1 MMRRS
6 RNTYE
11 DQDDR
16 SALLATILNKH
27 ACAFSTAMKHR
38 SVQRQRGGLASRLS
52 RTPDHLEEPDE
63 LLVLQLEGH
72 RPDPRVHLAH
82 LHTARPPQSTR
93 RPPQTTRPSGPSRT
107 SAHGAPPSNDPTP
120 PSNDP
125 TLGSI
130 SHICTRRHRHERGR
144 SEADGARAGRARA
157 HAALTQYLWKSTHD
171 HGMLVR
177 KSKRKRDGDSR

>member
-1 MMRRS
+1 MRRS

-107 SAHGAPPSNDPTP
+107 SAHGATVTNEAGARPT
-120 PSNDP
+120 
-125 TLGSI
+125 
-130 SHICTRRHRHERGR
+130 ERGR
-144 SEADGARAGRARA
+144 GERGPTRRSPSTCGSPRTTTGCWSGSRRGSATGTAGRGAPPSAGRQC
-157 HAALTQYLWKSTHD
+157 T
-171 HGMLVR
+171 R
-177 KSKRKRDGDSR
+177 SRRRTRP